1 MEWNAK
7 NENKREEGRKGRRK
21 DGREQK
27 KEKGSEGK
35 RKPLE
40 GTEVGRKKDGS
51 RDE

>member
-27 KEKGSEGK
+27 RKEGVKGRGNRS
-35 RKPLE
+35 R
-40 GTEVGRKKDGS
+40 GRK
-51 RDE
+51 